1 MKGSLELCKDYKGRT
16 NNCGCQEIK
25 AKCAPCTTAESSSAA
40 VSSDAQEETP
50 LSVAVVAAEAE
61 AAGSA
66 LARTKASPLAHSRM
80 TPSGDPVS
88 VYLLCDTVM
97 IN

>member
-1 MKGSLELCKDYKGRT
+1 
-16 NNCGCQEIK
+16 
-25 AKCAPCTTAESSSAA
+25 
-40 VSSDAQEETP
+40 VSSDAAEETP
-50 LSVAVVAAEAE
+50 LSVAVVAAE

-88 VYLLCDTVM
+88 VYLLCDIVM

>member
-1 MKGSLELCKDYKGRT
+1 M
-16 NNCGCQEIK
+16 
-25 AKCAPCTTAESSSAA
+25 
-40 VSSDAQEETP
+40 SSDAAEETP
-50 LSVAVVAAEAE
+50 LSVAVVAAE

-88 VYLLCDTVM
+88 VYLLCDIVM